1 LANLKKPALLMNQ
14 GRTLC
19 KATGLNFTNEND
31 VIAFGVLASVAAFE
45 PRQSTFQNRQA

>member
-1 LANLKKPALLMNQ
+1 LANLEKSALLVNQ

-19 KATGLNFTNEND
+19 KAAGFNFANEND
-31 VIAFGVLASVAAFE
+31 VIAFGVLASVTAFE

>member
-1 LANLKKPALLMNQ
+1 MNQ

-45 PRQSTFQNRQA
+45 PR